1 MPITPPDYS
10 QFVSRTSSL
19 NVVLQ
24 SDASVLAN
32 PSSPCVAY
40 TSSSQPGQLRIT
52 ITNPPTGRPLLL
64 TNGSVSPIP
73 PDLKLINSSTQQWQ
87 RPISPLPA
95 VVEQRVTSQCI
106 FNSPLIYSF
115 FLYRRKNISCISFKV
130 K

>member
-1 MPITPPDYS
+1 MPISPPDYS

-32 PSSPCVAY
+32 PSTPCVAY

-52 ITNPPTGRPLLL
+52 ITNPPNGRPLLL

-73 PDLKLINSSTQQWQ
+73 PDLKLIHSSTPQWQ
-87 RPISPLPA
+87 RPVSPLPA

-106 FNSPLIYSF
+106 LTFSSSLVF
-115 FLYRRKNISCISFKV
+115 RFLFLQLD
-130 K
+130 